1 MTAEPAQTPRVVTF
15 LRAEH
20 PQWVAGYWDQL
31 VGVKVRMPAVLEA
44 GRMLAGYLV
53 EARETTDTIELTFSD
68 LVPEASQD
76 F

>member
-1 MTAEPAQTPRVVTF
+1 MVRFV
-15 LRAEH
+15 RAEH
-20 PQWVAGYWDQL
+20 PHWPDGYWDAL

-53 EARETTDTIELTFSD
+53 DARETSDTIELTFSD
-68 LVPEASQD
+68 LVPEADQD